1 VARYW
6 ATADQRAVRVY
17 RDGLVVAYRHGDFSG
32 KSRGGSVYR
41 PPGQG
46 LGRGPVRPVEPDE
59 VDHALEQLGYVAA
72 SSSSWKWVAAK
83 GYYRIP
89 VVPEASWRARNPVR
103 PVPDLTYEQYRKTF
117 GTPEQW
123 VKRHP
128 ARAGVAAKMPQSP
141 GRYRDEV
148 QALRLEGW

>member
-1 VARYW
+1 MAKYW

-17 RDGLVVAYRHGDFSG
+17 RDGLVVAYRHGDFTG

-46 LGRGPVRPVEPDE
+46 LGRGPVRPVETDE

-72 SSSSWKWVAAK
+72 SSGSWKWVEGK

-89 VVPEASWRARNPVR
+89 VAPEAAWRAKNPVR
-103 PVPDLTYEQYRKTF
+103 AVPGMTWEQYVSVF
-117 GTPEQW
+117 GS
-123 VKRHP
+123 P
-128 ARAGVAAKMPQSP
+128 AQYEARFPGKVPQSP
-141 GRYRDEV
+141 GRYREEV
-148 QALRLEGW
+148 ERIRRGKR